1 MKNRYIKILRKYNQD
16 ILELLPYNP
25 LLFNLTAKEIKGIYK
40 KGARILEIGAGEGD
54 SALPILKHTDASL
67 DLLDVSDE
75 MLATAKKILSS
86 YKNRV
91 RFICEDGYD
100 YLKKSESYDI
110 IFSSMT
116 VHNFNQEDKKRMFEI
131 IYKNLKKGG
140 SFILMDKIYPMK
152 GRKELLKIQIDR
164 YKRYLPKI
172 AAEAITK
179 HEIEDMSDNYRMDEK
194 PLLKLLNQIGFK
206 TEITQR
212 VERDC
217 ILIAKK

>member
-1 MKNRYIKILRKYNQD
+1 
-16 ILELLPYNP
+16 
-25 LLFNLTAKEIKGIYK
+25 
-40 KGARILEIGAGEGD
+40 
-54 SALPILKHTDASL
+54 
-67 DLLDVSDE
+67 
-75 MLATAKKILSS
+75 
-86 YKNRV
+86 
-91 RFICEDGYD
+91 
-100 YLKKSESYDI
+100 
-110 IFSSMT
+110 MT